1 MVGFQEYSTKEGT
14 MRLLMYYDGKDHT
27 KDALKTVKAR
37 AKALNAK
44 VHVLSSLSSWG
55 DLSVKIIREIE
66 NGLHYIKSVLDREN
80 IPCYTHLLI
89 MGRTPA
95 EDIIDVANKYQVDE
109 IIIGTNRKTKIEKF
123 MPGWFINHVIDRA
136 RCPVL
141 IV

>member
-66 NGLHYIKSVLDREN
+66 NGLHYIKGVLDREN

-109 IIIGTNRKTKIEKF
+109 IIIGTDRTSMIRRLKTGRPIS
-123 MPGWFINHVIDRA
+123 HVISQA